1 MIWANMTHDDRLSA
15 VTKLSAEGGSGL
27 SIAKELGTTRN
38 AIMSFRSRY
47 GIRSLNTK
55 FGGHQ
60 HRVYEKK
67 PVVARAK
74 KIVPVEPPPD
84 DAVTFDQLKDGMCKW
99 PVGAMFCGLSTID
112 FRYCA
117 FHQHVSRRVV

>member
-1 MIWANMTHDDRLSA
+1 
-15 VTKLSAEGGSGL
+15 
-27 SIAKELGTTRN
+27 
-38 AIMSFRSRY
+38 MSFRSRY

-60 HRVYEKK
+60 HRVYKKK
-67 PVVARAK
+67 PVVAQVK
-74 KIVPVEPPPD
+74 KVIPVEPSPEG
-84 DAVTFDQLKDGMCKW
+84 AVTFDQLEPGMCKW
-99 PVGAMFCGLSTID
+99 PIGETQTYCGLTVSD